1 MAFFCKPILRYLVL
15 TALLP
20 LFLLACS
27 SAPIQPTAISRG
39 DYQSTQAYL
48 TKLVEYE
55 MKKNN
60 IIGLSI
66 ALVDDQKIVWAQGFG
81 YADLEMKLLATPETV
96 YRVGSVSKLFNATVA
111 MQLAEQGKLDIDKP
125 LQTYIP
131 EFSIKSRFPDAGP
144 ITPRNIMTHH
154 SGLPGNRVQGMWT
167 AAPGP
172 FTTLAGSL
180 KDDYVAYPPNY
191 ILAYSNL
198 GVTLLGHALQN
209 VSGTDYADLMQ
220 QSLLVPLGMQNS
232 AFAQAAQGALMSKGY
247 KNGKETEEVP
257 LRDVPAGG
265 LNSNVVDMGRFI
277 QMVLAKGV
285 SNGKTIIKP
294 ETLDTMLQ
302 QQNKDVALDLDTRIG
317 LGWFLSNR
325 ISGGGMMAE
334 HGGATMLHRAQLAV
348 LPEHKLGVVV
358 LSNSAS
364 AEKSTI
370 TISDAALKMALEV
383 KTGIQ
388 QSKELSFAP
397 NSSPLEKL
405 DLNRYVGFYHTHFG
419 FVSISNGGD
428 RLFADIGGNKTEL
441 IPVGDGK
448 ARLQYKLFGLIPLPI
463 EYLKHI
469 TLSRSNVSGHEIVV
483 FNKNNEQFLAGVKL
497 HAVPLSEI
505 WLNRVGEYKILNS
518 DNGPFQPQK
527 ISITVKNGFLSVLF
541 NDAIAMTLT
550 PVTDSEAVTS
560 GLGRSKQE
568 TIRVIKTDGEEQ
580 INFLGY
586 ILKKTASI
594 KTKI

>member
-1 MAFFCKPILRYLVL
+1 MAFFRKSIHRYLVL
-15 TALLP
+15 SALLP
-20 LFLLACS
+20 IFLIACS

-48 TKLVEYE
+48 TKLIEYE
-55 MKKNN
+55 MKRNN
-60 IIGLSI
+60 ITGLSI

-81 YADLEMKLLATPETV
+81 YADKAQNILASPDTV
-96 YRVGSVSKLFNATVA
+96 YRVGSVSKLFNATVT

-131 EFSIKSRFPDAGP
+131 EFSIKSRFPEAGP

-154 SGLPGNRVQGMWT
+154 SGLPGDRVQGMWT

-220 QSLLVPLGMQNS
+220 QSLLRPLGMQNS
-232 AFAQAAQGALMSKGY
+232 AFAQAAQGPLMAKGY
-247 KNGKETEEVP
+247 RNGKEAEETP

-265 LNSNVVDMGRFI
+265 LNSNVVDMSRFI
-277 QMVLAKGV
+277 EMVLAKGTF
-285 SNGKTIIKP
+285 NGKTIIQP
-294 ETLDTMLQ
+294 ETLATMLQ

-317 LGWFLSNR
+317 LGWFLSKR
-325 ISGGGMMAE
+325 IFGGGMMAE
-334 HGGATMLHRAQLAV
+334 HGGATLLHRAQLAV

-364 AEKSTI
+364 AGKSTI
-370 TISDAALKMALEV
+370 TIADAALKMALEV

-388 QSKELSFAP
+388 QPKELSTTP
-397 NSSPLEKL
+397 NPGSSEKL
-405 DLNRYVGFYHTHFG
+405 DLNSYVGFYDTLFG

-448 ARLQYKLFGLIPLPI
+448 ARLQYKLFGFIPLPI
-463 EYLKHI
+463 EDLKHI

-483 FNKNNEQFLAGVKL
+483 AHKDKEQFLAGVKL
-497 HAVPLSEI
+497 QPVPLSET
-505 WLNRVGEYKILNS
+505 WLNRIGEYQILNS
-518 DNGPFQPQK
+518 DNGPFLPQK
-527 ISITVKNGFLSVLF
+527 IAITVQNGFLCLLF
-541 NDAIAMTLT
+541 NDVIAMTLT
-550 PVTDSEAVTS
+550 PVTDTEALTS
-560 GLGRSKQE
+560 GLGRNNQE
-568 TIRVIKTDGEEQ
+568 TIRVIKTNGEEQ

-594 KTKI
+594 KAKI